1 MDYFPLSFD
10 LKQRPCLVV
19 GGGEI
24 ARRKIDLILRAGA
37 KITVVS
43 PVLIE
48 ELESLRAQGIIDHL
62 ARKFEEQDLDGKY
75 LVISATE
82 NTLVNE
88 RVSQLANQ
96 RQLPVNVVD
105 SPDLSTVIFPAIID
119 RSPLL
124 ISVSSGGKAPVMV
137 RKVRELLEATVPQHF
152 ARLAGYLGEVRSRMK
167 QTYSDI
173 DERRK
178 VTENFVES
186 GIASLASAADRDAAE
201 TFLFGDPNARSQ
213 EVSQGEVYLVGAG
226 PGDPD
231 LLTLRA
237 LQLMQKADIVLYD
250 NLVSEQILD
259 RVRRDASREYVGKLG
274 RGAFTA
280 QETINDKLVRLAKEG
295 NRVLRLKGGDPFI
308 FGRGGEE
315 IESLIECEIPFQVVP
330 GITAA
335 SGCAAYTGIPLTHR
349 ELSQSVRFVTGHPKD
364 GHVDLQW
371 REFAHKNQTIVF
383 YMGLGGLK
391 SICDQ
396 LISHGRASTTPVAV
410 ISKGT
415 LPDQIVIVGDLEN
428 IYQRTTAHEISRPT
442 LIIVGEVVALMPG
455 FDASIS
461 RP

>member
-152 ARLAGYLGEVRSRMK
+152 ARLAG
-167 QTYSDI
+167 
-173 DERRK
+173 
-178 VTENFVES
+178 
-186 GIASLASAADRDAAE
+186 
-201 TFLFGDPNARSQ
+201 
-213 EVSQGEVYLVGAG
+213 
-226 PGDPD
+226 
-231 LLTLRA
+231 
-237 LQLMQKADIVLYD
+237 
-250 NLVSEQILD
+250 
-259 RVRRDASREYVGKLG
+259 
-274 RGAFTA
+274 
-280 QETINDKLVRLAKEG
+280 
-295 NRVLRLKGGDPFI
+295 
-308 FGRGGEE
+308 
-315 IESLIECEIPFQVVP
+315 
-330 GITAA
+330 
-335 SGCAAYTGIPLTHR
+335 
-349 ELSQSVRFVTGHPKD
+349 
-364 GHVDLQW
+364 
-371 REFAHKNQTIVF
+371 
-383 YMGLGGLK
+383 
-391 SICDQ
+391 
-396 LISHGRASTTPVAV
+396 
-410 ISKGT
+410 
-415 LPDQIVIVGDLEN
+415 
-428 IYQRTTAHEISRPT
+428 
-442 LIIVGEVVALMPG
+442 
-455 FDASIS
+455 
-461 RP
+461 

>member
-237 LQLMQKADIVLYD
+237 LQLMQKEAH
-250 NLVSEQILD
+250 
-259 RVRRDASREYVGKLG
+259 
-274 RGAFTA
+274 
-280 QETINDKLVRLAKEG
+280 
-295 NRVLRLKGGDPFI
+295 LRLKK
-308 FGRGGEE
+308 
-315 IESLIECEIPFQVVP
+315 
-330 GITAA
+330 
-335 SGCAAYTGIPLTHR
+335 
-349 ELSQSVRFVTGHPKD
+349 QS
-364 GHVDLQW
+364 
-371 REFAHKNQTIVF
+371 TINWSV
-383 YMGLGGLK
+383 
-391 SICDQ
+391 
-396 LISHGRASTTPVAV
+396 
-410 ISKGT
+410 
-415 LPDQIVIVGDLEN
+415 
-428 IYQRTTAHEISRPT
+428 
-442 LIIVGEVVALMPG
+442 
-455 FDASIS
+455 
-461 RP
+461 

>member
-1 MDYFPLSFD
+1 MDYLPLSFD
-10 LKQRPCLVV
+10 LKQQPCLVI

-37 KITVVS
+37 KITVVA
-43 PVLIE
+43 PLLDATLKVLVDDKV
-48 ELESLRAQGIIDHL
+48 IDYL
-62 ARKFEEQDLDGKY
+62 PRKFEAGDLDGKH

-82 NTLVNE
+82 NQLVNE
-88 RVSQLANQ
+88 QVSQLARQ

-124 ISVSSGGKAPVMV
+124 ISVSSGGRAPVMV
-137 RKVRELLEATVPQHF
+137 RKVRELLEAAIPQQY

-167 QTYSDI
+167 LAYTDI

-178 VTENFVES
+178 VTEVFVES
-186 GIASLASAADRDAAE
+186 NMAKLDNDADKAAAE
-201 TFLFGDPNARSQ
+201 AFLFGDTDARSKA
-213 EVSQGEVYLVGAG
+213 VSQGEVYLVGAG

-259 RVRRDASREYVGKLG
+259 RVRRDAGREYVGKLG
-274 RGAFTA
+274 RGPFTA

-315 IESLIECEIPFQVVP
+315 IESLIECQIPFQVVP

-335 SGCAAYTGIPLTHR
+335 SGCAAYAGIPLTHR

-364 GHVDLQW
+364 GHVELAW
-371 REFAHKNQTIVF
+371 SEFAHKNQTIVF

-396 LISHGRASTTPVAV
+396 LVSHGRAPNTPVAV

-415 LPDQIVIVGDLEN
+415 LPDQVVIVGDLN
-428 IYQRTTAHEISRPT
+428 TIHTRTTQHEISRPT
-442 LIIVGEVVALMPG
+442 LIIVGEVVSLMPG
-455 FDASIS
+455 FDGLN
-461 RP
+461 